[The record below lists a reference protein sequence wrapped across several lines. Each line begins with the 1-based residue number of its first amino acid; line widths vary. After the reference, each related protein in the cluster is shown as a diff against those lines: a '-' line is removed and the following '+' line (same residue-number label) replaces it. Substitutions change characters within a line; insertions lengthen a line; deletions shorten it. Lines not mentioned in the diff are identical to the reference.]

1 MSTKKTKYLVVTTFF
16 MAIVL
21 VQMIVPWLG
30 MLPLGAF
37 VVGASATIIQ
47 FTVAIAAIILGPK
60 YGAFIGA
67 FWGVL
72 SFIKRLNTSW
82 DYRFIDVSKSING
95 DCTETLGRFVS
106 WLSIQCTIPKSSSRH
121 ESLWIGIT
129 RRSRGY
135 H

>member
-37 VVGASATIIQ
+37 VGGASATIIQ

-60 YGAFIGA
+60 YGAFIGG

-72 SFIKRLNTSW
+72 SFINALTHP
-82 DYRFIDVSKSING
+82 G
-95 DCTETLGRFVS
+95 
-106 WLSIQCTIPKSSSRH
+106 TIG
-121 ESLWIGIT
+121 SLMFQI
-129 RRSRGY
+129 